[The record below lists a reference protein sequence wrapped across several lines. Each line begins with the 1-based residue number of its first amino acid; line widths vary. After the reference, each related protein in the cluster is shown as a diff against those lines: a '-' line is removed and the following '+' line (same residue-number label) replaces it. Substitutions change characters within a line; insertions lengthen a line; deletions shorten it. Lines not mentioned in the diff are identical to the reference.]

1 MPAITEIGQM
11 LAGIAFIL
19 LAMNFMESSLRSLAG
34 RGFKLFL
41 KKQTSNKVKAI
52 GGGAVITGILQSS
65 SIVNLLVL
73 SMAGAGVLKMENAL
87 ALILGA
93 NLGTTLNSWLV
104 ALLGFNFNI
113 EDFTLPVAG
122 IAGIIMAFSK
132 AESKWF
138 LWFKFL
144 FSLAFLFVAL
154 GFIKNGMEGF
164 VKQVDLSILTRFP
177 VIVFLLLGTAITTLV
192 QSGSVTIAITLSAL
206 YTNVITLYDATA
218 IVLGSEIGTTL
229 KLFLVSAKGQPVKKR
244 VALGNFLFNI
254 ATVVLIFLFLY
265 PVNLLITEVIDIKD
279 NLIALVFFQT
289 FINLFCIIL
298 FFPFLNLFGKFLL
311 KRYPDSEEESF
322 YISKMPVTD
331 IDIAVEAL
339 ENETKHFIT
348 LVINYSLDSFNAKGN
363 PTAANTIYKKFY
375 AKSLSEKYDY
385 IKQLHGEMHG
395 FYLQILNTSQQGKK
409 IERLEQLVTSIRNSM
424 YAAKSIRDARHDIEQ
439 ISNSSNNV
447 KYDFYVQSAKKS
459 SLIYQQI
466 LKMLDEKDKVSYF
479 EQLTSLYKT
488 ITVGYSETLQLLYK
502 DSLASLV
509 NETEI
514 STLIN
519 FNREIY
525 TSYKSILFSVK
536 DYLLTPKDAE
546 YFDGL
551 PGFIR

>member
-1 MPAITEIGQM
+1 MPDITEIGKM

-19 LAMNFMESSLRSLAG
+19 LAMNFMESSLRLLAG

-41 KKQTSNKVKAI
+41 KKQTSNKIKAI
-52 GGGAVITGILQSS
+52 GGGAVITGLLQSS

-93 NLGTTLNSWLV
+93 NLGTTFNSWIV

-113 EDFTLPVAG
+113 EDFALPIAG
-122 IAGIIMAFSK
+122 IAGIFMAFSK
-132 AESKWF
+132 SESKWF

-144 FSLAFLFVAL
+144 FGLAFLFVAL
-154 GFIKNGMEGF
+154 GFIKDGMEDF
-164 VKQVDLSILTRFP
+164 VRQTDLSILTRFP
-177 VIVFLLLGTAITTLV
+177 VIVFLLLGALLTTLV

-218 IVLGSEIGTTL
+218 IVLGSEVGTTL
-229 KLFLVSAKGQPVKKR
+229 KLFLVSAKGQPIKKR
-244 VALGNFLFNI
+244 VALGNFLFN
-254 ATVVLIFLFLY
+254 VVTIGLVFILLY
-265 PVNLLITEVIDIKD
+265 PVNQLITHVIGIND

-289 FINLFCIIL
+289 FINLLSIIL
-298 FFPFLNLFGKFLL
+298 FFPFLKQFGRFLL
-311 KRYPDSEEESF
+311 KRYPDSENESF

-331 IDIAVEAL
+331 PDIAIEAL
-339 ENETKHFIT
+339 ENETKHFIA
-348 LVINYSLDSFNAKGN
+348 LVIDYCLATFNVKGN
-363 PTAANTIYKKFY
+363 PVPADPAHKKFY
-375 AKSLSEKYDY
+375 TRSLSEKYDY
-385 IKQLHGEMHG
+385 IKQLHGQMHG
-395 FYLQILNTSQQGKK
+395 FYLAILNTSSRGQKM
-409 IERLEQLVTSIRNSM
+409 ERLEQLVTSIRNSM

-439 ISNSSNNV
+439 ISNSANNV
-447 KYDFYVQSAKKS
+447 KYNFYKQSAEKS
-459 SLIYQQI
+459 SSVYQQV
-466 LKMLDEKDKVSYF
+466 LRMLNGKPPANHF
-479 EQLTSLYKT
+479 EELTALYKN
-488 ITVGYSETLQLLYK
+488 ITDGYSEALQLLYK
-502 DSLASLV
+502 NSLASLV

-525 TSYKSILFSVK
+525 TSYKSLFFSVK
-536 DYLLTPKDAE
+536 DHLLTPKEAE